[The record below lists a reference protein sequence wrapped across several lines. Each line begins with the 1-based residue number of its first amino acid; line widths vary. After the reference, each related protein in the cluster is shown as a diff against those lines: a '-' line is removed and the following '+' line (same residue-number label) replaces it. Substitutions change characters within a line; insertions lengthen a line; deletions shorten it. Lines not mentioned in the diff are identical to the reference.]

1 MFMPHPKKARLF
13 LDTRARHRMFF
24 GTVFGVAIAN
34 NCTLV
39 PQPNSSAGRGQGR
52 VRERGRIED
61 CEGDIEQKDMIYRSG
76 RQTSLILREDKL
88 GEREFRVNKLKHLT
102 ADLIHR
108 DIENLAD
115 SL

>member
-1 MFMPHPKKARLF
+1 MEPKSKKF
-13 LDTRARHRMFF
+13 
-24 GTVFGVAIAN
+24 N
-34 NCTLV
+34 E
-39 PQPNSSAGRGQGR
+39 PNSSAGRGQGR
-52 VRERGRIED
+52 ARERGRIED
-61 CEGDIEQKDMIYRSG
+61 CEGDIEQKDMIHPSG

-88 GEREFRVNKLKHLT
+88 GERKFRVNELKHLT